1 VQIGGKGTIN
11 LPAGSSFDC
20 FSSSSL
26 SGSGESRSMES
37 AIASASRASAS
48 AVLAG
53 SSVVD
58 LRAVEVFPPDPLVS
72 RSIYQG

>member
-1 VQIGGKGTIN
+1 
-11 LPAGSSFDC
+11 
-20 FSSSSL
+20 
-26 SGSGESRSMES
+26 MES